1 LVPSATAFPY
11 GERIERARLLMARER
26 LDKLFVADPH
36 CVRYLCGFT
45 GSNGVLLLGEGS
57 NLFLT
62 DSRYVLQAGQETRGV
77 EVREAVD
84 LDRAA
89 AEACAGQGAR
99 WVGYQAS
106 SLSAARA
113 ARFCR
118 RLEGADLVDL
128 GAALDALRMTKDAGE
143 LVRLREAARLAED
156 ALGAVLEGVRPGNTE
171 ERVAREFQIE
181 CLRRGADG
189 LAFEVIVASGER
201 GALPHARPSGRP
213 FRRGDLVVVDFGV
226 RLDGYC
232 SDETV
237 TVPVGEVSDR
247 ARQVYEVV
255 RAAQAS
261 ALATLRPGVRLADV
275 DRAAREVIR
284 EAGFGDRFGHGT
296 GHGVGLAVH
305 EAPTVSSRSDEV
317 AREGMVVTVEPG
329 IYLPDELG
337 VRLEDTVF
345 ITADGCDSITALPKG
360 FGAIGPKGA

>member
-1 LVPSATAFPY
+1 MALSATASRY
-11 GERIERARLLMARER
+11 GERIARARLLLERER
-26 LDKLFVADPH
+26 LDVLLVADPNGI
-36 CVRYLCGFT
+36 RYLCGFT
-45 GSNGVLLLGEGS
+45 GSSGLLLMTERS

-62 DSRYVLQAGQETRGV
+62 DSRYVLQAAQETWGA
-77 EVREAVD
+77 EVREATD

-89 AEACAGQGAR
+89 AEACAGRGVR
-99 WVGYQAS
+99 WVGHQAS

-113 ARFCR
+113 ARLRR
-118 RLEGADLVDL
+118 RLEGAELVDV
-128 GAALDALRMTKDAGE
+128 GSALDALRMTKDPDE
-143 LVRLREAARLAED
+143 LARLRAAARLAED
-156 ALGAVLEGVRPGNTE
+156 ALAAVLDEVRPGNTE
-171 ERVAREFQIE
+171 KRIAREFQIE
-181 CLRRGADG
+181 CLRRGAEG
-189 LAFEVIVASGER
+189 LAFDVIVAAGER
-201 GALPHARPSGRP
+201 GALPHARPTDRP
-213 FRRGDLVVVDFGV
+213 FQPGDLVVVDFGV
-226 RLDGYC
+226 RLGGYC

-261 ALATLRPGVRLADV
+261 ALAALRPGVRLADV

-317 AREGMVVTVEPG
+317 ALEGMVVTVEPG

-345 ITADGCDSITALPKG
+345 ITADGCDSITTLPKG
-360 FGAIGPKGA
+360 FGALASKET

>member
-1 LVPSATAFPY
+1 M
-11 GERIERARLLMARER
+11 ERER
-26 LDKLFVADPH
+26 LDALLVADPH
-36 CVRYLCGFT
+36 GVRYLCGFT
-45 GSNGVLLLGEGS
+45 GSNGLLLLRDGS

-62 DSRYVLQAGQETRGV
+62 DSRYVLQAAQETWGA
-77 EVREAVD
+77 EVREAAD

-89 AEACAGQGAR
+89 AEACAGCGAR
-99 WVGYQAS
+99 WVGYSAS
-106 SLSAARA
+106 ILSASRA
-113 ARFCR
+113 SRFRR
-118 RLEGADLVDL
+118 RLEGADLVDV
-128 GAALDALRMTKDAGE
+128 GSALDALRMTKDAGE
-143 LVRLREAARLAED
+143 LVRLRAAARLAED
-156 ALGAVLEGVRPGNTE
+156 ALGAVLDGVRPGNTE
-171 ERVAREFQIE
+171 ERIAREFQIE

-189 LAFEVIVASGER
+189 LAFDIIVAGGER

-237 TVPVGEVSDR
+237 TLPVGEVSDR

-261 ALATLRPGVRLADV
+261 ALATLRPGARLADV
-275 DRAAREVIR
+275 DRAARDVIR

-345 ITADGCDSITALPKG
+345 ITADGCDSITTLPKG
-360 FGAIGPKGA
+360 FGAVGPQGA